1 MAMPVIKGVKTASE
15 RFPGAVDTYCIEAL
29 MQDGKALQAG
39 TSHFLGQNFA
49 KAFEC
54 TFQNEN
60 NEPEYVW
67 ATSWGVSTR
76 LIGALIMTHGDDQ
89 GVIMPP
95 KLAPTQVAIVPITR
109 KNADNAA
116 VLDAARTMRDALAA
130 AGYRVTLDDRDQYR
144 PGWKFAQ
151 YEVEGVPVRLAVGP
165 RDVENGTAELARR
178 DSGEKQSV
186 SQREIVAAVRTA
198 LHEVQQGLYDRA
210 LAYREAHTRVAE
222 SYDAFREQIEEGG
235 FVLMHWDGTAETEAR
250 VKEETKATIRCV
262 PFPGQFPGVDTE
274 APGTDPVSGAPSE
287 RLVVYARAY

>member
-1 MAMPVIKGVKTASE
+1 
-15 RFPGAVDTYCIEAL
+15 

-49 KAFEC
+49 RAFEC

-60 NEPEYVW
+60 NESEYVW

-95 KLAPTQVAIVPITR
+95 KLAPVQVAIVPITR
-109 KNADNAA
+109 AKGDNSA
-116 VLDAARTMRDALAA
+116 VLDAARQMRDALLAD
-130 AGYRVTLDDRDQYR
+130 GVRVVLDDRDQYR

-165 RDVENGTAELARR
+165 RDVENGTAEMARR
-178 DSGEKQSV
+178 DSGDKETV
-186 SQREIVAAVRTA
+186 GQREITGHVRRA
-198 LHEVQQGLYDRA
+198 LHGVQQGLYDRA
-210 LAYREAHTRVAE
+210 LAFRKEHTHAVD
-222 SYDAFREQIEEGG
+222 SYDDFKAQIEDGG

-262 PFPGQFPGVDTE
+262 PFPDQFPGVDTE
-274 APGTDPVSGAPSE
+274 APGTDPVSGAPSAG
-287 RLVVYARAY
+287 RVVFARAY